1 MILDRIPILLDS
13 HFMVNIVAGHRI
25 LIAQS
30 VPCPALLWP
39 MLCFLITELAKTELW
54 SVIKAL
60 VQTSVKLCHKKKH
73 KLCRQNKRRQEIL
86 WVNFLCGLYCSLY
99 RNINPS
105 HFEFCCD
112 TLLILAKSR
121 TKLKS
126 GVLFG
131 SKSCGI
137 QQHSYLLLSVTPTGA
152 GRFSI
157 LLILIFTQDWH
168 GADGIWGFWD
178 FQQEFFVVWF
188 WQNELSFQI
197 WETPFPW
204 PVVADTD
211 TPQ

>member
-1 MILDRIPILLDS
+1 MILDRIPTLLDS

-99 RNINPS
+99 RNINS
-105 HFEFCCD
+105 SYFEFYHD
-112 TLLILAKSR
+112 TLLDLAKSGTR
-121 TKLKS
+121 LKS
-126 GVLFG
+126 EVLSG
-131 SKSCGI
+131 SKSCRI
-137 QQHSYLLLSVTPTGA
+137 WQCSHLVICILELASLELPWSLQCSAYIDFHPKLSWGLMWLGDSGVSP
-152 GRFSI
+152 I
-157 LLILIFTQDWH
+157 L
-168 GADGIWGFWD
+168 
-178 FQQEFFVVWF
+178 QQE
-188 WQNELSFQI
+188 
-197 WETPFPW
+197 PFCCL
-204 PVVADTD
+204 ALGN
-211 TPQ
+211 